1 MSKELTLF
9 EQLERDGYT
18 EEAETLKKYYK
29 NAVILKYCLA
39 EGEIPIGAS
48 KTGCPDLPP
57 EIELPDMSLVI
68 QLNMCEIAESGA
80 DIENLLPK
88 TGMLYIFWNPE
99 PLEDFEDPDYDII
112 YWDGDMSTLRRCG
125 NSDERECT
133 IGFEAHEEYDEY
145 GVAYEDLRD
154 LVSDYG
160 YDPGKLAY
168 TRDKLFGYV
177 SGGNVPEVKEDDI
190 LLLQYG
196 FDEGCIW
203 NVYWITD
210 KESIKNH
217 SFGSGFYY
225 DMD

>member
-9 EQLERDGYT
+9 EQLERAGYT
-18 EEAETLKKYYK
+18 EEAEILKENYR
-29 NAVILKYCLA
+29 NAVILKYRLA

-80 DIENLLPK
+80 DVENLLPK

-99 PLEDFEDPDYDII
+99 PLENFEEPDYDII

-125 NSDERECT
+125 NSDEREC
-133 IGFEAHEEYDEY
+133 IIEFEAQEEYDEY
-145 GVAYEDLRD
+145 GVDYEDLRD

-160 YDPGKLAY
+160 YDPDDLVSTG
-168 TRDKLFGYV
+168 DKLFGYV
-177 SGGNVPEVKEDDI
+177 FGGNAPEVKGDDI

-217 SFGSGFYY
+217 SFGSYFAY

>member
-1 MSKELTLF
+1 MSEKLTLF

-18 EEAETLKKYYK
+18 EEAEILKENYR
-29 NAVILKYCLA
+29 NAVILKCRLV

-48 KTGCPDLPP
+48 KGGCPDLPP
-57 EIELPDMSLVI
+57 EIELPNMPLLVQI
-68 QLNMCEIAESGA
+68 NLYELAESGA
-80 DIENLLPK
+80 DVENLLPK

-133 IGFEAHEEYDEY
+133 IGFEAHDEYDEY
-145 GVAYEDLRD
+145 CIDKELYKLI
-154 LVSDYG
+154 SDYG
-160 YDPGKLAY
+160 YDPDALAENG
-168 TRDKLFGYV
+168 DKLLGYP
-177 SGGNVPEVKEDDI
+177 SGGNVPEVRGDDI

>member
-1 MSKELTLF
+1 MSEKLTLF

-18 EEAETLKKYYK
+18 EEAEILKENYR
-29 NAVILKYCLA
+29 NAIILKYHLA
-39 EGEIPIGAS
+39 EDEIPIGAS

-133 IGFEAHEEYDEY
+133 IGFEAHDEYDECCIDKELY
-145 GVAYEDLRD
+145 KLI
-154 LVSDYG
+154 LDYG
-160 YDPGKLAY
+160 YDPGGLAENGEKL
-168 TRDKLFGYV
+168 LGYP
-177 SGGNVPEVKEDDI
+177 SGGNVPEVRRDDI